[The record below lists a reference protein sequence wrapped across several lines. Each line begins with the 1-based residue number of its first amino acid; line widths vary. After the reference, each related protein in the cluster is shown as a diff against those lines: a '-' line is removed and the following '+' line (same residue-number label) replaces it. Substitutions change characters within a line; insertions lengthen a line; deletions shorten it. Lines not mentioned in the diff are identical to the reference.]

1 MIFTHTYTNY
11 CHETVIFCYS
21 KTFIKQKIFSKTT
34 GNFLNSKLVI
44 YGMPF
49 AKSIAFHHIYT
60 ISLYTTY
67 QLQSSRKNKTWI
79 FERVYLAG
87 LFIFTNLWKFILAKL
102 KKICVLV
109 KRYFP
114 QSKQSFFFF
123 VFFFELLE
131 SLRFYDV
138 YEWKKNK
145 IKMYLEKHLTKPVWS
160 NDLREKARLLLTVLK
175 NIFLII
181 SLFDLWFTFVKSLFA
196 HIPTSA
202 STSK

>member
-114 QSKQSFFFF
+114 QSKQIFFFF
-123 VFFFELLE
+123 FFFLN
-131 SLRFYDV
+131 FWNHYDFTM
-138 YEWKKNK
+138 YTNEKK
-145 IKMYLEKHLTKPVWS
+145 
-160 NDLREKARLLLTVLK
+160 
-175 NIFLII
+175 
-181 SLFDLWFTFVKSLFA
+181 VK
-196 HIPTSA
+196 
-202 STSK
+202 